1 MSSSKG
7 VFEIGFQPDVQ
18 HQDAPGTQ
26 SKLGPAP
33 AIDQVPDG
41 KGGAKL
47 YQAAG
52 KLKNKKAVI
61 TGGDSGI
68 GQSTAVLFAMEG
80 ADVFFTYMA
89 SEKKDA
95 DETVRLVE
103 AKGRK
108 AYAYEADLKAKETC
122 KKVIEAALE
131 KLGAINILFNNHAY
145 QMVQENI
152 LSLPEEQWE
161 NTFAT
166 NIHREF
172 FLLFFLFLLCTYFSL
187 LSHTAHHLPFCSI
200 LLPLQIR
207 PSPHDSRRHHHQ
219 QRLHQ
224 RLHWPARSP
233 GLHFHQRR
241 HCLLH
246 ARSLQPVCRQGYPSQ
261 CRGSRPSLDASDSL
275 HHVDGCDQAV
285 YQPHGSTRPTF

>member
-52 KLKNKKAVI
+52 KLKDKKAVI

-80 ADVFFTYMA
+80 ADVFFTYLA

-187 LSHTAHHLPFCSI
+187 LSHIAHHLPFPSI
-200 LLPLQIR
+200 LLPLQIC

-224 RLHWPARSP
+224 RLHWP
-233 GLHFHQRR
+233 
-241 HCLLH
+241 
-246 ARSLQPVCRQGYPSQ
+246 
-261 CRGSRPSLDASDSL
+261 
-275 HHVDGCDQAV
+275 
-285 YQPHGSTRPTF
+285 T

>member
-52 KLKNKKAVI
+52 KLKDKKAVI

-80 ADVFFTYMA
+80 ADVFFTYLA

-122 KKVIEAALE
+122 KKVIEVALE

-172 FLLFFLFLLCTYFSL
+172 FLLNFLFLLCTYIPL
-187 LSHTAHHLPFCSI
+187 LSHIAHHLPFRSL

-207 PSPHDSRRHHHQ
+207 PSPHDSRRHYHQ

-224 RLHWPARSP
+224 RLHWP
-233 GLHFHQRR
+233 
-241 HCLLH
+241 
-246 ARSLQPVCRQGYPSQ
+246 
-261 CRGSRPSLDASDSL
+261 
-275 HHVDGCDQAV
+275 
-285 YQPHGSTRPTF
+285 T